1 MVVRKQSRQDKE
13 ISLRHVWLASLGA
26 VVVARREARSN
37 IESAIG
43 EAGKLRGRAIRF
55 AADAGAV
62 ARGGLLTVREQ
73 VEPNVERLGAEIKAR
88 LAPVLDKLGLAKST
102 PVRPVRKARKPAARK
117 AARRPATARRKAD
130 LRIVRKG
137 R

>member
-26 VVVARREARSN
+26 VVVARREARN
-37 IESAIG
+37 TVGNAIG

-55 AADAGAV
+55 VADAGAV

-73 VEPNVERLGAEIKAR
+73 VEPKIERFGAGVEAR
-88 LAPVLDKLGLAKST
+88 LAPVLDKLGLVKSK
-102 PVRPVRKARKPAARK
+102 PARPVRKARKPAARK
-117 AARRPATARRKAD
+117 ATRRPAAARRKAD

>member
-26 VVVARREARSN
+26 VVVARREARSTVGA
-37 IESAIG
+37 AID

-55 AADAGAV
+55 ATDAGAV

-73 VEPNVERLGAEIKAR
+73 VEPKIERFGAGVEAR
-88 LAPVLDKLGLAKST
+88 LAPVLDRLGLVKSA
-102 PVRPVRKARKPAARK
+102 PARPVRKARKQATRK
-117 AARRPATARRKAD
+117 AARRPAAARRKAD